1 MDTLESIRCDIADPT
16 FLLFNDIP
24 SLVYIS
30 HIPIFVVAFL
40 LGFFVFWSNRQQ
52 IENRIFFAAMIFF
65 GSWVFLD
72 QMFWA
77 ANRADTI
84 MFVWTTI
91 VLIEPMVHICMLYLA
106 HLLLTGRD
114 MSFRKKLIA
123 FLIFLPQIFLVPTTL
138 TLSSFD
144 IANCL
149 PNEST
154 FAYYSYTIETIFILW
169 ITLFAISGLRNVH
182 AERSRRERLAI
193 MTGIIVFLVS
203 FTGGNLY
210 GSITDDWTIGAIG
223 LFGMTLLSGFF
234 AYSIVKYQTFNV
246 KLISTQALV
255 TALVIMSGAQIFLA
269 KTFGNQILTT
279 ITFVLMFTL
288 GMFLIRAVRFE
299 IKRKEELEVLSKEL
313 SVANAELKRLDA
325 SKSEFISIASH
336 QLRTPLTAIR
346 GFLDLLLEGAYGKI
360 EPKIGETLNKVV
372 IANNRLMTLV
382 ENLLNISRI
391 EAGRI
396 QYQFAPTHIE
406 DIVNELDDMFILAAK
421 EKGIRFKVERPS
433 KPLPLLS
440 LDANKIREAIS
451 NMIDNSLKY
460 TPKGGSVTVSF
471 EQHDKECVGI
481 VIADTGMGIDPK
493 DLPHL
498 FKKFE
503 RGSQAG
509 RVNVSSTGLGLFV
522 GRKFAEAH
530 GGTITAHSAG
540 KGKGAKFVLELP
552 IHVVE
557 KVKQLSA
564 H

>member
-1 MDTLESIRCDIADPT
+1 MDTLQSMRCDIADPT

-52 IENRIFFAAMIFF
+52 IENRVFFVAMIFF

-72 QMFWA
+72 QVFWA
-77 ANRADTI
+77 ANRADII
-84 MFVWTTI
+84 MFVWTVI
-91 VLIEPMVHICMLYLA
+91 VLIEPLVHMFMLYLA
-106 HLLLTGRD
+106 YLLLTGRD
-114 MSFRKKLIA
+114 MPFKKKLIA
-123 FLIFLPQIFLVPTTL
+123 VLIFLPQLFLVPTTF

-144 IANCL
+144 IVNCL

-154 FAYYSYTIETIFILW
+154 FAYYSYAIETIFILW
-169 ITLFAISGLRNVH
+169 ITFFAISSLRNVH
-182 AERSRRERLAI
+182 VHRSRRERLAI
-193 MTGIIVFLVS
+193 MTGMIAFLVS

-210 GSITDDWTIGAIG
+210 GSISDNWTIGAIG

-255 TALVIMSGAQIFLA
+255 TALVIMSGAQIFFA
-269 KTFGNQILTT
+269 KTLGNRILTVVT
-279 ITFVLMFTL
+279 FTL
-288 GMFLIRAVRFE
+288 MLILGLFLIRAVRFE
-299 IKRKEELEVLSKEL
+299 IKRKEELETLTKEL
-313 SVANAELKRLDA
+313 SAANVELKRLDA

-346 GFLDLLLEGAYGKI
+346 GFLALLVEGAYGKL
-360 EPKIGETLNKVV
+360 EPKIGDTIQKIMV
-372 IANNRLMTLV
+372 ANNRLMSLV

-396 QYQFAPTHIE
+396 QYQFAPTHVE
-406 DIVNELDDMFILAAK
+406 TIVDELDDMFALAAK
-421 EKGIRFKVERPS
+421 EKGLKFKVERPD
-433 KPLPLLS
+433 KPLPILS
-440 LDANKIREAIS
+440 LDATKIREVIS
-451 NMIDNSLKY
+451 NMIDNSIKY
-460 TPKGGSVTVSF
+460 TQDGSITVSY
-471 EQHDKECVGI
+471 ERHPECVAVI
-481 VIADTGMGIDPK
+481 VSDTGMGIDSK

-503 RGSQAG
+503 RGSQAE

-540 KGKGAKFVLELP
+540 KGKGSKFILELP

-557 KVKQLSA
+557 KVKQLSRA
-564 H
+564 

>member
-1 MDTLESIRCDIADPT
+1 MDTLESIRCDLPEPSL
-16 FLLFNDIP
+16 LLFNDIP
-24 SLVYIS
+24 SLVYVS
-30 HIPIFVVAFL
+30 HIPIFIVAFL
-40 LGFFVFWSNRQQ
+40 LGIFVYLSNRQQ

-72 QMFWA
+72 QVFWA
-77 ANRADTI
+77 ANRADVI
-84 MFVWTTI
+84 MFVWTII

-106 HLLLTGRD
+106 YLLLTGRD
-114 MSFRKKLIA
+114 MPFTQKLIA
-123 FLIFLPQIFLVPTTL
+123 FLIFLPQIFLVPTTF

-169 ITLFAISGLRNVH
+169 ITLFAISSLRNVH
-182 AERSRRERLAI
+182 VQRSRRERLAI
-193 MTGIIVFLVS
+193 MTGIIAFLVS

-210 GSITDDWTIGAIG
+210 GSISDDWTIGAIG

-255 TALVIMSGAQIFLA
+255 MSLVFMSGAQVFLA
-269 KTFGNQILTT
+269 KSLPNRIVTGITCSLMLILG
-279 ITFVLMFTL
+279 I
-288 GMFLIRAVRFE
+288 FLIREVKKE
-299 IKRKEELEVLSKEL
+299 VQRKEELEVLSKEL
-313 SVANAELKRLDA
+313 ALANTELKRLDE

-346 GFLDLLLEGAYGKI
+346 GFLALLVEGAYGKL
-360 EPKIGETLNKVV
+360 EPKIEQTIQKVTV
-372 IANNRLMTLV
+372 ANNRLMSLV

-421 EKGIRFKVERPS
+421 EKGIHFKVEKPA

-440 LDANKIREAIS
+440 LDAAKIREVIS
-451 NMIDNSLKY
+451 NMIDNAIKY
-460 TPKGGSVTVSF
+460 TQTGSITVSY
-471 EQHDKECVGI
+471 EQHPECVA
-481 VIADTGMGIDPK
+481 VVVADTGMGIDPN
-493 DLPHL
+493 DMPHL

-503 RGSQAG
+503 RGSQAE

-530 GGTITAHSAG
+530 GGTITAHSEG
-540 KGKGAKFVLELP
+540 KGKGAKFILELP

-557 KVKQLSA
+557 KAKQLSRA
-564 H
+564 

>member
-1 MDTLESIRCDIADPT
+1 MDILESIKCDIADPT

-24 SLVYIS
+24 SLVYVS

-106 HLLLTGRD
+106 HILLTGRD
-114 MSFRKKLIA
+114 MPFKKKLIA
-123 FLIFLPQIFLVPTTL
+123 LLIFLPQIFLVPTTL

-144 IANCL
+144 IADCL

-169 ITLFAISGLRNVH
+169 ITLFAISSLRNVH

-193 MTGIIVFLVS
+193 MTGIIAFLVS

-234 AYSIVKYQTFNV
+234 AYSIVKYQTFNM

-255 TALVIMSGAQIFLA
+255 MALVFTSGAQVFLA
-269 KTFGNQILTT
+269 KTFPNRVLTSV
-279 ITFVLMFTL
+279 TFVLMLTL
-288 GMFLIRAVRFE
+288 GTLLIREVKKEVR
-299 IKRKEELEVLSKEL
+299 RKEELEVLSKEL
-313 SVANAELKRLDA
+313 SVANTELKRLDA

-346 GFLDLLLEGAYGKI
+346 GFLDLLMEGAYGKL
-360 EPKIGETLNKVV
+360 EPKIQETISKIT
-372 IANNRLMTLV
+372 IANNRLMSLV

-396 QYQFAPTHIE
+396 QYQFTPTHIE
-406 DIVNELDDMFILAAK
+406 DIVSELEDMFKLSAK
-421 EKGIRFKVERPS
+421 EKQLAFKVVQTE

-440 LDANKIREAIS
+440 LDLAKIREVIS
-451 NMIDNSLKY
+451 NIIDNAMKY
-460 TPKGGSVTVSF
+460 TPSGGSVTVSF
-471 EQHDKECVGI
+471 ERHPECVAVI
-481 VIADTGMGIDPK
+481 VADTGMGIDPN

-503 RGSQAG
+503 RGSQAA
-509 RVNVSSTGLGLFV
+509 RVNVSSTGLGLYV

-530 GGTITAHSAG
+530 GGTITAESKG
-540 KGKGAKFVLELP
+540 KGKGAQFILELP
-552 IHVVE
+552 IHVIE
-557 KVKQLSA
+557 KAKELS
-564 H
+564 

>member
-1 MDTLESIRCDIADPT
+1 MDILESIKCDIADPT

-24 SLVYIS
+24 SLVYVS

-106 HLLLTGRD
+106 HILLTGRD
-114 MSFRKKLIA
+114 MPFKKKLIA
-123 FLIFLPQIFLVPTTL
+123 LLIFLPQIFLVPTTL

-144 IANCL
+144 IADCL

-169 ITLFAISGLRNVH
+169 ITLFAISSLRNVH

-193 MTGIIVFLVS
+193 MTGIIAFLVS

-234 AYSIVKYQTFNV
+234 AYSIVKYQTFNM

-255 TALVIMSGAQIFLA
+255 MALVFTSGAQVFLA
-269 KTFGNQILTT
+269 KTFPNRVLTSV
-279 ITFVLMFTL
+279 TFVLMLTL
-288 GMFLIRAVRFE
+288 GTLLIREVKKEVR
-299 IKRKEELEVLSKEL
+299 RKEELEVLSKEL
-313 SVANAELKRLDA
+313 SVANTELKRLDA

-346 GFLDLLLEGAYGKI
+346 GFLDLLMEGAYGKL
-360 EPKIGETLNKVV
+360 EPKIQETISKIT
-372 IANNRLMTLV
+372 IANNRLMSLV

-396 QYQFAPTHIE
+396 QYQFTPTHIE
-406 DIVNELDDMFILAAK
+406 DIVSELEDMFKLSAK
-421 EKGIRFKVERPS
+421 EKQLAFKVVQTE

-440 LDANKIREAIS
+440 LDLAKIREVIS
-451 NMIDNSLKY
+451 NIIDNAMKY
-460 TPKGGSVTVSF
+460 TPSGGSVTVSF
-471 EQHDKECVGI
+471 ERHPECVAVI
-481 VIADTGMGIDPK
+481 VADTGMGIDPN

-503 RGSQAG
+503 RGSQAA
-509 RVNVSSTGLGLFV
+509 RVNVSSTGLGLYV

-530 GGTITAHSAG
+530 GGTITAESKG
-540 KGKGAKFVLELP
+540 KGKGAQFILELP
-552 IHVVE
+552 IHVIE
-557 KVKQLSA
+557 KAKDLS
-564 H
+564 